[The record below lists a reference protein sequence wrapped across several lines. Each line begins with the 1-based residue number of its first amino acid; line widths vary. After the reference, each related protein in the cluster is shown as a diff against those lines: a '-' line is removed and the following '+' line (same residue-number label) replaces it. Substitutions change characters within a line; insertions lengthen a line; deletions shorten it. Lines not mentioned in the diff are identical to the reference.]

1 MRFHAGYAEH
11 IVFLHSSF
19 MVVEYFPSFPGLGD
33 LLVGFFII
41 TSLNSF
47 FFCSCVEGFPFS
59 STFIPLAI
67 LSGPFFP
74 SFLSYPLSFFC
85 FSKFFLKHD
94 SPPLCFGSCFS
105 TFD

>member
-59 STFIPLAI
+59 STFISLAI
-67 LSGPFFP
+67 LSGPFF
-74 SFLSYPLSFFC
+74 SFVFIISFI
-85 FSKFFLKHD
+85 FFLFFKIL
-94 SPPLCFGSCFS
+94 S
-105 TFD
+105 